1 MQCLFP
7 KTLNP
12 QFFLRSFNNTRSKA
26 FTVRSMSSGS
36 RMFQLK
42 VDPLTGNSEWVVIEE
57 DEASGDATKQLLAN
71 TSYLDMLNDTRRNK
85 AYREAIDKTITKP
98 CHVLDIGAGT
108 GLLSMMAAR
117 AMDLGDSVES
127 SGSKGMV
134 TACESYLPMV
144 KLMRKVLH
152 ANGMQR
158 KIRIINKRSD
168 ELEVGVDMPSRADV
182 LVSEILD
189 SELLGE
195 GLIPTLQH
203 AHDQLLVDNP
213 KTVPYRATVYG
224 QGQGPLV
231 AGSYFSAKP
240 AIFHELTGYL
250 SSPKTNEFW
259 LGLQKL
265 TDLLKSNNLPA
276 IILLG
281 CDVLKSLEYVS
292 AHWVPFGYKAVI
304 FPQLTFQLVESTDL
318 WKLHD
323 LYNTEKE
330 VLDEICLVPEGMDS
344 ALCVKRQ
351 QFSMHCDALEE
362 DIKLLSEPF
371 KVFDFDFWRRPDS
384 HRVTKLSVQATD
396 TGAVHAVIS
405 WWLLQ
410 LDEKGTIFY
419 STAPKWISC
428 PSSVEGFNSS
438 ISFKHN
444 SLFVLLSVC
453 TIGSQNWCD
462 HWKQCVW
469 FIPKK
474 GLSLLKDEEVS
485 LLAVHT
491 DTSISYEMKTL
502 SQNLELEQSEV
513 SAQKYQITLLPEK
526 IALYSDVNWR
536 CSMLKAIKNA
546 MKQKTPSLCVVV
558 DDSIFLAVALAHLAK
573 GSHVLSLFPGLQEKG
588 ALYLQAV
595 ATANGYSKDH
605 VEVQKMSELLT
616 SQSSQEKQIDLL
628 VGEPFY
634 YGNNSVL
641 PWQNLRFWKDR
652 SLLDSILSEGAVIM
666 PCKGLLKACAM
677 SLPDLWQSHQCLQH
691 VEGFDHSVVNS
702 TLGACGGLPPGQE
715 NPTLPFSVWQC
726 GESKKMSDIV
736 TIMEFNFLKTI
747 SPCSGKA
754 KVEFISHGKCHG
766 FVLWIDWVMDAEESI
781 VLSTGP
787 EQRYW
792 KQGVK
797 LMKEPVAVGSHR
809 SATTDCHSADIETS
823 FDPSTGDLIVEYAF
837 L

>member
-224 QGQGPLV
+224 Q
-231 AGSYFSAKP
+231 
-240 AIFHELTGYL
+240 
-250 SSPKTNEFW
+250 
-259 LGLQKL
+259 
-265 TDLLKSNNLPA
+265 
-276 IILLG
+276 
-281 CDVLKSLEYVS
+281 
-292 AHWVPFGYKAVI
+292 
-304 FPQLTFQLVESTDL
+304 LVESTDL

-438 ISFKHN
+438 ISW
-444 SLFVLLSVC
+444 
-453 TIGSQNWCD
+453 SQNWCD

-502 SQNLELEQSEV
+502 SQNLELEQSE
-513 SAQKYQITLLPEK
+513 
-526 IALYSDVNWR
+526 
-536 CSMLKAIKNA
+536 

-616 SQSSQEKQIDLL
+616 SQSSQEKIDLL

>member
-12 QFFLRSFNNTRSKA
+12 QFVLRYFNNTRSKA

-117 AMDLGDSVES
+117 AMDHGDSVES

-224 QGQGPLV
+224 Q
-231 AGSYFSAKP
+231 
-240 AIFHELTGYL
+240 
-250 SSPKTNEFW
+250 
-259 LGLQKL
+259 
-265 TDLLKSNNLPA
+265 
-276 IILLG
+276 
-281 CDVLKSLEYVS
+281 
-292 AHWVPFGYKAVI
+292 
-304 FPQLTFQLVESTDL
+304 LVESTDL

-330 VLDEICLVPEGMDS
+330 VLDEIRLVPEGMDS

-396 TGAVHAVIS
+396 TGAVHAIIS

-438 ISFKHN
+438 ISW
-444 SLFVLLSVC
+444 
-453 TIGSQNWCD
+453 SQNWCD

-502 SQNLELEQSEV
+502 SQNLELEQSEL

-536 CSMLKAIKNA
+536 CLMLKAIKNA

-573 GSHVLSLFPGLQEKG
+573 ESHVLSLFPGLQEKG

-616 SQSSQEKQIDLL
+616 SQSSQEKIDLL

-736 TIMEFNFLKTI
+736 TILEFNFLKTI

-797 LMKEPVAVGSHR
+797 LLKEPVAVGSHR

>member
-1 MQCLFP
+1 MEHHIICQ
-7 KTLNP
+7 
-12 QFFLRSFNNTRSKA
+12 Q
-26 FTVRSMSSGS
+26 
-36 RMFQLK
+36 
-42 VDPLTGNSEWVVIEE
+42 
-57 DEASGDATKQLLAN
+57 
-71 TSYLDMLNDTRRNK
+71 SYL
-85 AYREAIDKTITKP
+85 Y
-98 CHVLDIGAGT
+98 
-108 GLLSMMAAR
+108 
-117 AMDLGDSVES
+117 
-127 SGSKGMV
+127 
-134 TACESYLPMV
+134 
-144 KLMRKVLH
+144 
-152 ANGMQR
+152 Q
-158 KIRIINKRSD
+158 
-168 ELEVGVDMPSRADV
+168 
-182 LVSEILD
+182 
-189 SELLGE
+189 
-195 GLIPTLQH
+195 LI
-203 AHDQLLVDNP
+203 
-213 KTVPYRATVYG
+213 
-224 QGQGPLV
+224 
-231 AGSYFSAKP
+231 
-240 AIFHELTGYL
+240 
-250 SSPKTNEFW
+250 
-259 LGLQKL
+259 
-265 TDLLKSNNLPA
+265 
-276 IILLG
+276 
-281 CDVLKSLEYVS
+281 
-292 AHWVPFGYKAVI
+292 
-304 FPQLTFQLVESTDL
+304 ESTGL

-330 VLDEICLVPEGMDS
+330 VLDEIRLVPEGMDS

-351 QFSMHCDALEE
+351 QFSMHCDALGE

-384 HRVTKLSVQATD
+384 HRVMELNVQATN
-396 TGAVHAVIS
+396 TGTVHAIIS

-428 PSSVEGFNSS
+428 PSSMEGFNSS
-438 ISFKHN
+438 ISWN
-444 SLFVLLSVC
+444 
-453 TIGSQNWCD
+453 QNWCD

-502 SQNLELEQSEV
+502 SQNLELGQSEL

-536 CSMLKAIKNA
+536 CSMLKAIQNA

-558 DDSIFLAVALAHLAK
+558 DDSIFLAVALTHLAK

-588 ALYLQAV
+588 AQYLQAV
-595 ATANGYSKDH
+595 AAANGYSKDH

-616 SQSSQEKQIDLL
+616 SQSSQEKVANQIDLL

-641 PWQNLRFWKDR
+641 PWQNLRFCFGHTEIRNCHYMQWLRTLRSQVQSSVETKKHWVIPFIYPSLGGQSYLVPVAGGRKDR
-652 SLLDSILSEGAVIM
+652 SLLDSVLSEGAVIM

-677 SLPDLWQSHQCLQH
+677 SLPDLWQTHQCLQH

-747 SPCSGKA
+747 CPCSGKA
-754 KVEFISHGKCHG
+754 KVEFITHGKCHG
-766 FVLWIDWVMDAEESI
+766 FVLWIDWVMDTEESI

-797 LMKEPVAVGSHR
+797 LLKEPVAVGSHR

-823 FDPSTGDLIVEYAF
+823 FDPLTGDLIVDYTF

>member
-224 QGQGPLV
+224 QVFDHG
-231 AGSYFSAKP
+231 F
-240 AIFHELTGYL
+240 IFKY
-250 SSPKTNEFW
+250 SFADS
-259 LGLQKL
+259 
-265 TDLLKSNNLPA
+265 
-276 IILLG
+276 
-281 CDVLKSLEYVS
+281 
-292 AHWVPFGYKAVI
+292 HWVPFGYKAVI

-438 ISFKHN
+438 ISW
-444 SLFVLLSVC
+444 
-453 TIGSQNWCD
+453 SQNWCD

-502 SQNLELEQSEV
+502 SQNLELEQSE
-513 SAQKYQITLLPEK
+513 
-526 IALYSDVNWR
+526 
-536 CSMLKAIKNA
+536 

>member
-1 MQCLFP
+1 
-7 KTLNP
+7 
-12 QFFLRSFNNTRSKA
+12 
-26 FTVRSMSSGS
+26 MSSGS

-42 VDPLTGNSEWVVIEE
+42 VDPLTGSSEWVVIEE
-57 DEASGDATKQLLAN
+57 DEASGGDAATKQLLAN
-71 TSYLDMLNDTRRNK
+71 TSYLDMLNDTPRNK
-85 AYREAIDKTITKP
+85 AYRQAIDNTITKP

-117 AMDLGDSVES
+117 AMGQGDLVES
-127 SGSKGMV
+127 SGSNGMV

-168 ELEVGVDMPSRADV
+168 ELEVGVDMPSKADV

-203 AHDQLLVDNP
+203 AHDKLLADNP
-213 KTVPYRATVYG
+213 RTVPYRATVYG
-224 QGQGPLV
+224 
-231 AGSYFSAKP
+231 
-240 AIFHELTGYL
+240 
-250 SSPKTNEFW
+250 
-259 LGLQKL
+259 
-265 TDLLKSNNLPA
+265 
-276 IILLG
+276 
-281 CDVLKSLEYVS
+281 
-292 AHWVPFGYKAVI
+292 
-304 FPQLTFQLVESTDL
+304 QLVESTDL

-323 LYNTEKE
+323 LYNTEKG
-330 VLDEICLVPEGMDS
+330 VLDEIHLVPEGMDS

-371 KVFDFDFWRRPDS
+371 KVFDFDFWKRPDS
-384 HRVTKLSVQATD
+384 HRVMELSVKATD
-396 TGAVHAVIS
+396 TGTVHAIIS

-419 STAPKWISC
+419 STAPKWMSY
-428 PSSVEGFNSS
+428 PSSVEEFNST
-438 ISFKHN
+438 ISW
-444 SLFVLLSVC
+444 
-453 TIGSQNWCD
+453 SQNWCD

-474 GLSLLKDEEVS
+474 GLSLLKDEEVN

-502 SQNLELEQSEV
+502 SQNLQLGQSEL
-513 SAQKYQITLLPEK
+513 SAQKYQITLPPEK
-526 IALYSDVNWR
+526 IALYGDVSWR
-536 CSMLKAIKNA
+536 CSMLKAVKDA
-546 MKQKTPSLCVVV
+546 MKQKIPSLCVVV

-573 GSHVLSLFPGLQEKG
+573 GSDVLSLFPGLQEKG
-588 ALYLQAV
+588 AQFLEAV
-595 ATANGYSKDH
+595 ADANGFSEDH
-605 VEVQKMSELLT
+605 AEVQKMSELLT
-616 SQSSQEKQIDLL
+616 SQSSQKKVANIDLL

-634 YGNNSVL
+634 YGNNSAL

-652 SLLDSILSEGAVIM
+652 SLLDSILSEVAVIM

-677 SLPDLWQSHQCLQH
+677 SLPDLWRSHRCLQH

-715 NPTLPFSVWQC
+715 SPTLPFSVWQC

-736 TIMEFNFLKTI
+736 TLMEFNFLKPI

-754 KVEFISHGKCHG
+754 KVEFIASGECHG
-766 FVLWIDWVMDAEESI
+766 FVLWIDWVMGTEESI
-781 VLSTGP
+781 VLNTGP
-787 EQRYW
+787 GKRYW

-797 LMKEPVAVGSHR
+797 LLKEPVAVGSHR
-809 SATTDCHSADIETS
+809 SATTDCHSAEIKTS
-823 FDPSTGDLIVEYAF
+823 FDPSTGDLNVDYAF

>member
-12 QFFLRSFNNTRSKA
+12 QFFLRPFNTTRSKA
-26 FTVRSMSSGS
+26 FTVRSMSSGSGS

-108 GLLSMMAAR
+108 GLLSMMAAQ
-117 AMDLGDSVES
+117 AMDNGDSVES

-224 QGQGPLV
+224 QL
-231 AGSYFSAKP
+231 
-240 AIFHELTGYL
+240 I
-250 SSPKTNEFW
+250 
-259 LGLQKL
+259 
-265 TDLLKSNNLPA
+265 
-276 IILLG
+276 
-281 CDVLKSLEYVS
+281 
-292 AHWVPFGYKAVI
+292 
-304 FPQLTFQLVESTDL
+304 ESTGL

-330 VLDEICLVPEGMDS
+330 VLDEIRLVPEGMDS

-384 HRVTKLSVQATD
+384 HRVMELNVQATN
-396 TGAVHAVIS
+396 TGTVHAIIS

-428 PSSVEGFNSS
+428 PSSMEGFNSS
-438 ISFKHN
+438 ISW
-444 SLFVLLSVC
+444 
-453 TIGSQNWCD
+453 SQNWCD

-502 SQNLELEQSEV
+502 SQNLELGQSEL
-513 SAQKYQITLLPEK
+513 SAQKCQITLLPEK

-588 ALYLQAV
+588 AQYLQAV
-595 ATANGYSKDH
+595 AAANGYSKDH

-616 SQSSQEKQIDLL
+616 SQSSQEKIDLL

-652 SLLDSILSEGAVIM
+652 SLLDSVLSEGAVIM

-754 KVEFISHGKCHG
+754 KVEFITHGKCHG
-766 FVLWIDWVMDAEESI
+766 FVLWIDWVMDTEESI

-797 LMKEPVAVGSHR
+797 LLKEPVAVGSHR

-823 FDPSTGDLIVEYAF
+823 FDPSTGDLIVDYAF

>member
-1 MQCLFP
+1 MQCLFC

-12 QFFLRSFNNTRSKA
+12 KLFLRSLNNTSRKSS
-26 FTVRSMSSGS
+26 FIIRSMSSCGS

-42 VDPLTGNSEWVVIEE
+42 VDPLTGNSEWVIIEE
-57 DEASGDATKQLLAN
+57 HEATSGDDATKQLLAN
-71 TSYLDMLNDTRRNK
+71 TSYLDMLNDTPRNK

-117 AMDLGDSVES
+117 AMGSGDSVEN

-203 AHDQLLVDNP
+203 AHDKLLTDNP
-213 KTVPYRATVYG
+213 KTVPYRATIYG
-224 QGQGPLV
+224 
-231 AGSYFSAKP
+231 
-240 AIFHELTGYL
+240 
-250 SSPKTNEFW
+250 
-259 LGLQKL
+259 
-265 TDLLKSNNLPA
+265 
-276 IILLG
+276 
-281 CDVLKSLEYVS
+281 
-292 AHWVPFGYKAVI
+292 
-304 FPQLTFQLVESTDL
+304 QLVESTDL

-323 LYNTEKE
+323 LFNNEKG
-330 VLDEICLVPEGMDS
+330 VLDEIHLVPEEMDA

-351 QFSMHCDALEE
+351 QFPMHCDEN
-362 DIKLLSEPF
+362 IKLLSEPF

-384 HRVTKLSVQATD
+384 HRETELSVKATD
-396 TGAVHAVIS
+396 TGTVHAIIS

-410 LDEKGTIFY
+410 LDEKGTVFY
-419 STAPKWISC
+419 STAPKWISR
-428 PSSVEGFNSS
+428 PSNVEGLNASNS
-438 ISFKHN
+438 
-444 SLFVLLSVC
+444 C
-453 TIGSQNWCD
+453 CDNWCD

-474 GLSLLKDEEVS
+474 GLSLLKDEEVN
-485 LLAVHT
+485 LLAAHT

-502 SQNLELEQSEV
+502 PQNLKLGQSEL
-513 SAQKYQITLLPEK
+513 STQKYQITLSPEK
-526 IALYSDVNWR
+526 IALYGDVSWR

-546 MKQKTPSLCVVV
+546 MKQKIPSLCVVV

-573 GSHVLSLFPGLQEKG
+573 GSHVLSLFPGFQEKG
-588 ALYLQAV
+588 AHYLQAV
-595 ATANGYSKDH
+595 AASNGYSKDH
-605 VEVQKMSELLT
+605 IEVQKMSELLT
-616 SQSSQEKQIDLL
+616 SQNSKKKIDLL

-634 YGNNSVL
+634 YGNSSVL
-641 PWQNLRFWKDR
+641 PWQNLRFWKER
-652 SLLDSILSEGAVIM
+652 SLLDPILSEGAVIM

-677 SLPDLWQSHQCLQH
+677 SLPDLWRSHRCLQDI
-691 VEGFDHSVVNS
+691 EGFDHSVVNS

-726 GESKKMSDIV
+726 GESKKMSEIV
-736 TIMEFNFLKTI
+736 TIMEINFLKPI
-747 SPCSGKA
+747 SLCSGKA
-754 KVEFISHGKCHG
+754 KVEFTARGKCHG
-766 FVLWIDWVMDAEESI
+766 FVLWIDWVMDTEESI
-781 VLSTGP
+781 VMSAGP

-797 LMKEPVAVGSHR
+797 LLKEPVAV
-809 SATTDCHSADIETS
+809 TTDCHSAEIKTS
-823 FDPSTGDLIVEYAF
+823 FDPSTGDLIVDYAF

>member
-1 MQCLFP
+1 MQ
-7 KTLNP
+7 
-12 QFFLRSFNNTRSKA
+12 
-26 FTVRSMSSGS
+26 
-36 RMFQLK
+36 
-42 VDPLTGNSEWVVIEE
+42 I
-57 DEASGDATKQLLAN
+57 
-71 TSYLDMLNDTRRNK
+71 
-85 AYREAIDKTITKP
+85 
-98 CHVLDIGAGT
+98 
-108 GLLSMMAAR
+108 
-117 AMDLGDSVES
+117 
-127 SGSKGMV
+127 
-134 TACESYLPMV
+134 
-144 KLMRKVLH
+144 
-152 ANGMQR
+152 
-158 KIRIINKRSD
+158 
-168 ELEVGVDMPSRADV
+168 
-182 LVSEILD
+182 
-189 SELLGE
+189 
-195 GLIPTLQH
+195 
-203 AHDQLLVDNP
+203 
-213 KTVPYRATVYG
+213 
-224 QGQGPLV
+224 
-231 AGSYFSAKP
+231 
-240 AIFHELTGYL
+240 
-250 SSPKTNEFW
+250 
-259 LGLQKL
+259 
-265 TDLLKSNNLPA
+265 
-276 IILLG
+276 
-281 CDVLKSLEYVS
+281 
-292 AHWVPFGYKAVI
+292 
-304 FPQLTFQLVESTDL
+304 LVESTDL

-330 VLDEICLVPEGMDS
+330 VLDEIRLVPEGMDS

-362 DIKLLSEPF
+362 DVKLLSEPF

-384 HRVTKLSVQATD
+384 HRVMELSVQATN
-396 TGAVHAVIS
+396 TGTVHAIIS

-428 PSSVEGFNSS
+428 PSSMEGFNSS
-438 ISFKHN
+438 ISW
-444 SLFVLLSVC
+444 
-453 TIGSQNWCD
+453 SQNWCD

-502 SQNLELEQSEV
+502 SQNLELGQSEL

-573 GSHVLSLFPGLQEKG
+573 GSHVLSLFPGFQEKG
-588 ALYLQAV
+588 AQYLQAV
-595 ATANGYSKDH
+595 AAANGYSKDH

-616 SQSSQEKQIDLL
+616 SQSSQEKIDLL

-652 SLLDSILSEGAVIM
+652 SLLDSVLSEGAVIM

-754 KVEFISHGKCHG
+754 KVEFITHGKCHG
-766 FVLWIDWVMDAEESI
+766 FVLWIDWVMDTEESI

-797 LMKEPVAVGSHR
+797 LLKEPVAVGSHR

-823 FDPSTGDLIVEYAF
+823 FDPSTGDLIVDYAF